1 MTAAKLHFEDFAP
14 GQVWEFGPRVITREE
29 IVAFAAEFDPQ
40 PMHLDE
46 EAARYTM
53 LGGLGAS
60 GWHTCGLLMR
70 MMCDCFLLNSASMGA
85 NAIEEVRW
93 LKPVR
98 PGDALTFR
106 ATVIDTKAPRSRADL
121 GFIDMQ
127 LEMHN
132 QAKKCVLLLRS
143 SLMMGRRAGAAS

>member
-1 MTAAKLHFEDFAP
+1 VTAKLHFEDFAP
-14 GQVWEFGPRVITREE
+14 GQVREFGPRVISREE

-46 EAARYTM
+46 EAARATM

-60 GWHTCGLLMR
+60 GWHTCGILMR
-70 MMCDCFLLNSASMGA
+70 MMCDCFLLESASMGA
-85 NAIEEVRW
+85 NAIDEVRW

-106 ATVIDTKAPRSRADL
+106 ATVMDVKAPKSRPDL
-121 GFIDMQ
+121 GFIDML
-127 LEMHN
+127 LEMRN
-132 QAKKCVLLLRS
+132 AADEAVMTIRS
-143 SLMMGRRAGAAS
+143 SLMMGRREGAAP